1 MNKINKLDNIN
12 KKPWNNKEV
21 KYPDAD
27 PDEYANQN
35 FSFAKNDNQ

>member
-1 MNKINKLDNIN
+1 MDIIM
-12 KKPWNNKEV
+12 KKPWNNEEV

-35 FSFAKNDNQ
+35 FSFSNSNE